1 MSIICEQSTV
11 NVSDVGYGGFEN
23 GVPKCAI
30 GPVQM
35 NNLQHIKNKTIFFDN
50 WLSTGRQDAH
60 LAESLNR
67 T

>member
-35 NNLQHIKNKTIFFDN
+35 NNLQDIKN
-50 WLSTGRQDAH
+50 GRPSSRKPEPD
-60 LAESLNR
+60 LN
-67 T
+67 TLPEPVLE